1 MTQLNKSKRILSILL
16 ICAVALSA
24 LFACGQKDEPETE
37 RATEE
42 AATKQAATEA
52 PDEDYVPSVTAMG
65 ITVPQNLA
73 TVGIDIYDCVFFEGP
88 LVTQD
93 GSWEWIDA
101 EDTTPE
107 RGDLVVYYNNEDS
120 VATHEAI
127 CVSGYSDG
135 VYMNIDGNYDEE
147 PGGLWKGRFDTGE
160 PNKSWP
166 DSYPKYPGTEI
177 AKGVWRSKNPENA
190 ELMARAAEAVYDEYQ
205 RIGQT
210 NFLQKYIPE
219 LYYGVWCY
227 YLIPIAVNVVA
238 QKKIKL
244 D

>member
-1 MTQLNKSKRILSILL
+1 MKSHIFFKKILALL
-16 ICAVALSA
+16 LAAAVFAVS
-24 LFACGQKDEPETE
+24 FSACGKEEPETE
-37 RATEE
+37 ETQTTTRYVEPETT
-42 AATKQAATEA
+42 TK
-52 PDEDYVPSVTAMG
+52 DENYIPTVTAMG

-73 TVGIDIYDCVFFEGP
+73 TVGIDIYDCIFFEGP
-88 LVTQD
+88 LITQD

-101 EDTTPE
+101 EDTTPK
-107 RGDLVVYYNNEDS
+107 RGDLVVYYSTEDY

-127 CVSGYSDG
+127 CVKSYEDG
-135 VYMNIDGNYDEE
+135 VYMNVDGNYDEE

-177 AKGVWRSKNPENA
+177 GKGVWRSTNPDYA
-190 ELMARAAEAVYDEYQ
+190 ESMALAAEAVYEEYQ
-205 RIGQT
+205 TIGQE
-210 NFLQKYIPE
+210 NFLKKYIPD

-227 YLIPIAVNVVA
+227 YLIPIAVNTVA
-238 QKKIKL
+238 QKKIQIP